1 MILLPAAQSKLVL
14 DPILPVGAIVILGV
28 VLFAATIA
36 IYLRVSISLDR
47 PRRMALLG
55 FCLLGLALVLALLLQ
70 PSRLEEIP
78 PPITHRVVL
87 VGVDDSRSMAQSD
100 VDQGTRAQA
109 ARTLLVESGI
119 TEPGGAAVRG
129 KVRLFKFAE
138 DAAPLANATQLD
150 ASGATTR
157 MHRSIATML
166 GSLAVNEGA
175 RALVLL
181 SDGHD
186 FELTN
191 PAKTGFLARQRQAPI
206 HAVALGQQGKV
217 RDASVR
223 ITSYQPYTYVKQ
235 KARIGA
241 ALRLIGCELESLQVE
256 FARGDQVMQ
265 TKRLQAVEEPEV
277 QVSFE
282 VMEPVVGQY
291 EYEVRVRPL
300 DGEKDTENHRALT
313 YLNVIDQQIQ
323 VLSRPSTASR
333 SSRKR
338 STTRPSRTS
347 RGARR

>member
-1 MILLPAAQSKLVL
+1 
-14 DPILPVGAIVILGV
+14 
-28 VLFAATIA
+28 
-36 IYLRVSISLDR
+36 
-47 PRRMALLG
+47 
-55 FCLLGLALVLALLLQ
+55 
-70 PSRLEEIP
+70 
-78 PPITHRVVL
+78 
-87 VGVDDSRSMAQSD
+87 
-100 VDQGTRAQA
+100 
-109 ARTLLVESGI
+109 
-119 TEPGGAAVRG
+119 
-129 KVRLFKFAE
+129 
-138 DAAPLANATQLD
+138 
-150 ASGATTR
+150 
-157 MHRSIATML
+157 
-166 GSLAVNEGA
+166 
-175 RALVLL
+175 
-181 SDGHD
+181 
-186 FELTN
+186 
-191 PAKTGFLARQRQAPI
+191 
-206 HAVALGQQGKV
+206 VALGQQGKV